1 MKHVLNSFASFMKKV
16 IAHIILKIIPQVIV
30 ILFLQGAN
38 AQVPDTLS
46 KHLPAVRLK
55 GTIKIDGDVSD
66 SAWNNAPVAKNF
78 VEENPNNNRPEN
90 YASRTE
96 VKILYDD
103 YYIYI
108 GGYCHENTS
117 DSVQRELVGRDAI
130 GSNDFVGVIFD
141 TYYDKINASG
151 FYVTPLGEQLDAKY
165 SNTNGE
171 DKSWNAVWD
180 SEAKIVS
187 DGWTFEMR
195 IPYSA
200 LRFSKNTKVWGLQIN
215 RKRSKLSQQ
224 LNWNPILA
232 TVNGF
237 VNQEGAW
244 TGIENIKP
252 PLRLSFSPY
261 ISGYI
266 NHYPYNLPGVKNTT
280 QSINGGMDLK
290 YGINQNYTLD
300 MTLVPDFGQVASD
313 KKVLNLSPFE
323 VQYNENRPFFTEGL
337 ELFSKGDLFYSRRIG
352 GEPLHKNEADLYLMP
367 GQTIINNPTE
377 SKLINATKIS
387 GRNQSGLGL
396 GFFNAVTQAM
406 YATAEDDITHAKSK
420 IKTSSLTNYN
430 IVVADQTLKHNSSIS
445 LINTSVL
452 RAGSDY
458 DAVVSAGIFDFND
471 SKNNFNLS
479 GKVALSNLVFS
490 QNTITGYS
498 HRINVSKNNGRFNYS
513 LTQEIANEKYN
524 INDLGILFNNNYL
537 DHYAYMGYKWIKP
550 NKLFNN
556 LYLNYSNYLS
566 YRYTDGK
573 YQSAGNNIRFNSQL
587 KNLWRVGGGVG
598 YNFRGNDFYEPRVPG
613 KFFHSSAGFSWNS
626 FFSSNGAKKYYAD
639 ASLRGNIYPLLNGNQ
654 LYFGVGQ
661 RYRFN
666 SKFSL
671 GTNFT
676 INVFDNNLGFA
687 DVSNGDVI
695 FSRRKRKTSVNDLNA
710 KYNFNN
716 KMGINLAVRHYWSQV
731 KVNQFYALQD
741 NGELVENNTYN
752 KNKNYNVNLFN
763 IDMVYTWQVAPG
775 SFLNIVWKNSISDFN
790 KDITHAY
797 FKNFYD
803 TFQSDQNNNVSVKF
817 LYYLDYND
825 IRKKFKG

>member
-1 MKHVLNSFASFMKKV
+1 MLFKWFRIFVVLLLPS
-16 IAHIILKIIPQVIV
+16 
-30 ILFLQGAN
+30 ILF
-38 AQVPDTLS
+38 AQVADS
-46 KHLPAVRLK
+46 NAKQLPAVRLV
-55 GTIKIDGDVSD
+55 GHINIDGDISD
-66 SAWNNAPVAKNF
+66 AAWKQAPVANNF
-78 VEENPNNNRPEN
+78 VEEKPNNNTPER

-96 VKILYDD
+96 VRILYDD
-103 YYIYI
+103 YYIYL

-117 DSVQRELVGRDAI
+117 DSVQRELVGRDVV
-130 GSNDFVGVIFD
+130 GTNDFIGVIFD

-151 FYVTPLGEQLDAKY
+151 FYVTALGEQFDAKY

-200 LRFSKNTKVWGLQIN
+200 LRFSKNTKTWGMQLLRRRN
-215 RKRSKLSQQ
+215 KLSEVLQ
-224 LNWNPILA
+224 WNPVLA

-237 VNQEGAW
+237 INQEGAW

-266 NHYPYNLPGVKNTT
+266 NHYPYNSPGVKNTT

-352 GEPLHKNEADLYLMP
+352 GEPLHKNEADQHLLP
-367 GQTIINNPTE
+367 GQKLINNPTE

-406 YATAEDDITHAKSK
+406 YATAEDDITHKKTK
-420 IKTSSLTNYN
+420 IITASLTNYN
-430 IVVADQTLKHNSSIS
+430 IVVADQTLKNNSSVS

-452 RAGSDY
+452 RSGSDY
-458 DAVVSAGIFDFND
+458 DAIVTAGIFDLND
-471 SKNNFNLS
+471 KTNNYNLS
-479 GKVALSNLVFS
+479 GKVAVSNLFAAS
-490 QNTITGYS
+490 KTTTGYS
-498 HRINVSKNNGRFNYS
+498 HRVQFSKNNGRFNYS
-513 LTQEIANEKYN
+513 LAQELANDKYD
-524 INDLGILFNNNYL
+524 INDLGILNTNNYF
-537 DHYAYMGYKWIKP
+537 DHYGNMSFKWIKP
-550 NKLFNN
+550 NKFYNN
-556 LYLNYSNYLS
+556 LYLNYRNYLS

-573 YQSAGNNIRFNSQL
+573 YQNAGNNISLNSQL
-587 KNLWRVGGGVG
+587 KNLWNVGAGIG
-598 YNFRGNDFYEPRVPG
+598 YDFAGNDFYEPRLPG
-613 KFFHSSAGFSWNS
+613 RVFKSRSKFTWNS
-626 FFSSNGAKKYYAD
+626 YVSSNRAKKYYAD
-639 ASLRGNIYPLLNGNQ
+639 AAFRGKGNNMLHGKQIYLGT
-654 LYFGVGQ
+654 GQ

-666 SKFSL
+666 TKFSL
-671 GTNFT
+671 GGNFT
-676 INVFDNNLGFA
+676 ISVYDNDLGFA
-687 DVSNGDVI
+687 DISNGDVI
-695 FSRRKRKTSVNDLNA
+695 FSRRQRKTSVNDLTA
-710 KYNFNN
+710 KYSFNN
-716 KMGINLAVRHYWSQV
+716 KMGINLTVRHYWSQV
-731 KVNQFYALQD
+731 QVNQFYTLEQD
-741 NGELVENNTYN
+741 GSLMANSIYN
-752 KNKNYNVNLFN
+752 KNKNYNLNLFN
-763 IDMVYTWQVAPG
+763 LDMVYTWQVAPG
-775 SFLNIVWKNSISDFN
+775 SFLNVVWKNAISSFN
-790 KDITHAY
+790 QDISHQY

-803 TFQSDQNNNVSVKF
+803 SFEASQNNNVSVKF
-817 LYYLDYND
+817 LYYIDYNSL
-825 IRKKFKG
+825 KKRLKS